1 MIEEGLAKLVQGNSA
16 VAAIAATGGYLQ
28 MLPKDLKL
36 PSWTHQVITEE
47 TDYTFLNVVDL
58 RRRRVQID
66 CYAND
71 PDDVVALANAID
83 AVLSGYHGT
92 LADADSTIV
101 QGVFQSTA
109 IDFFDTASRSFRRAL
124 EYDVWFNQGT

>member
-1 MIEEGLAKLVQGNSA
+1 MIEQGLAKLVQGTPA

-28 MLPKDLKL
+28 VLPKDLKL
-36 PSWTHQVITEE
+36 PSWTHQMITEE
-47 TDYTFLNVVDL
+47 AAYTFLNVVDL

-66 CYAND
+66 CYADD
-71 PDDVVALANAID
+71 PDDCVALANAID

-92 LADADSTIV
+92 LTDADSTVV
-101 QGVFQSTA
+101 QGIFQSTA
-109 IDFFDTASRSFRRAL
+109 IDFFDAASRSFRRAL